1 MPANNGFLVN
11 NACYSGTDYVRMV
24 CSSVYP
30 TFSYGQLQVAPNSS
44 TADKLLCRVGTTTY
58 TVNTYNPDCLLI
70 DQPDIPTTADGL
82 LLGWKIGAVLIFAAA
97 VLFIRKAL
105 IK

>member
-1 MPANNGFLVN
+1 MPSNNGFLIN
-11 NACYSGTDYVRMV
+11 DACYSGTDYVRTI
-24 CSSVYP
+24 CASVYP

-58 TVNTYNPDCLLI
+58 TVQTANPDCLLI
-70 DQPDIPTTADGL
+70 DKPDIPSVSDGL
-82 LLGWKIGAVLIFAAA
+82 LLGWQTGSALILVAV
-97 VLFIRKAL
+97 VLFLRKAL